1 MARSNFKVFA
11 EAVDSSKVVSDA
23 EYAVNTQR
31 IGGVVP
37 GLAAADLHN
46 KLYKQATIMA
56 AAMAQV
62 LVEQGQDALDS
73 DYAGLVAS
81 IKKTFMLSLNGE
93 KPDAKGNL
101 QKNFVY
107 SVEGKKPDSS
117 GNVSLNIDYLNAMSF
132 VGSVVITR
140 DNINPG
146 TRLGGTW
153 QLLQSGRYVRTAGA
167 GYPGGTMGGSDG
179 FTLGVNN
186 LPAHGHDASIY
197 SADLSGNFR
206 SRSNTFYGKNNS
218 VSNTLGYKA
227 ANGRFSVQERGLR
240 SEGNADS
247 NQTEYICHFNG
258 NHTHQISIQSTGNGE
273 KVTFEPSYLCLYFWV
288 RTA

>member
-1 MARSNFKVFA
+1 MANSNFKVFA
-11 EAVDSSKVVSDA
+11 ESVLALNVVSDA
-23 EYAVNTQR
+23 EYATDTQR
-31 IGGVVP
+31 INGVVP
-37 GLAAADLHN
+37 GLAPAALHN

-56 AAMAQV
+56 AALAQV

-73 DYAGLVAS
+73 DYAALVAS
-81 IKKTFMLSLNGE
+81 IKKSLVLSLNGE
-93 KPDAKGNL
+93 KPDKNGNI

-146 TRLGGTW
+146 TKIGGTW
-153 QLLQSGRYVRTAGA
+153 QLLQSGRYIRTAGA

-186 LPAHGHDASIY
+186 IPAHGHDATIY
-197 SADLSGNFR
+197 GVANFEGSFIGANQVGLDGGKTTGCFKR
-206 SRSNTFYGKNNS
+206 TGEWAGTCSHKGDSREVIK
-218 VSNTLGYKA
+218 
-227 ANGRFSVQERGLR
+227 FS
-240 SEGNADS
+240 
-247 NQTEYICHFNG
+247 G
-258 NHTHQISIQSTGNGE
+258 NHTHQIAIKSTGNGE

>member
-1 MARSNFKVFA
+1 MASSNFKVFA
-11 EAVDSSKVVSDA
+11 EAVAALNVVSDA
-23 EYAVNTQR
+23 EYATDTQR
-31 IGGVVP
+31 INGVVP
-37 GLAAADLHN
+37 GLASAALHN

-56 AAMAQV
+56 AALAQV

-73 DYAGLVAS
+73 DYAALVAS
-81 IKKTFMLSLNGE
+81 LKKSLVLSLNGE
-93 KPDAKGNL
+93 KPDKNGNI

-186 LPAHGHDASIY
+186 LPAHGHEALVY

-206 SRSNTFYGKNNS
+206 SRSNTFYGNNS
-218 VSNTLGYKA
+218 VSNTLGYQA
-227 ANGRFSVQERGLR
+227 ADGRFSVQERGLR
-240 SEGNADS
+240 SEGNADD
-247 NQTEYICHFNG
+247 NRTEYICHFNG

-288 RTA
+288 RTE

>member
-81 IKKTFMLSLNGE
+81 IKKTFLLSLNGE

-153 QLLQSGRYVRTAGA
+153 QLL
-167 GYPGGTMGGSDG
+167 
-179 FTLGVNN
+179 
-186 LPAHGHDASIY
+186 
-197 SADLSGNFR
+197 
-206 SRSNTFYGKNNS
+206 
-218 VSNTLGYKA
+218 
-227 ANGRFSVQERGLR
+227 
-240 SEGNADS
+240 
-247 NQTEYICHFNG
+247 
-258 NHTHQISIQSTGNGE
+258 
-273 KVTFEPSYLCLYFWV
+273 
-288 RTA
+288 

>member
-11 EAVDSSKVVSDA
+11 EAVGSSKVVSDA

-56 AAMAQV
+56 AALAQV

-81 IKKTFMLSLNGE
+81 IKKTFLLSLNGE

-186 LPAHGHDASIY
+186 LPAHSHEATIYGAGNHKHDIY
-197 SADLSGNFR
+197 
-206 SRSNTFYGKNNS
+206 
-218 VSNTLGYKA
+218 VSNWQTHGGSGGAGYQA
-227 ANGRFSVQERGLR
+227 HERRWG
-240 SEGNADS
+240 A
-247 NQTEYICHFNG
+247 TEEAG
-258 NHTHQISIQSTGNGE
+258 NHSHQISIKSTGNGE

-288 RTA
+288 RLA

>member
-1 MARSNFKVFA
+1 MASSNFKVFA
-11 EAVDSSKVVSDA
+11 EAVAALNVMSDA
-23 EYAVNTQR
+23 EYATDTQR
-31 IGGVVP
+31 INGVVP
-37 GLAAADLHN
+37 GLASAALHN

-56 AAMAQV
+56 AALAQV

-73 DYAGLVAS
+73 DYAALVAS
-81 IKKTFMLSLNGE
+81 LKKSLVLSLNGE
-93 KPDAKGNL
+93 KPDRNGNI

-107 SVEGKKPDSS
+107 SVEGKKPDSK
-117 GNVSLNIDYLNAMSF
+117 GNVALNIDYLNAMSF
-132 VGSVVITR
+132 VGSVVITK

-146 TRLGGTW
+146 TKLGGTW
-153 QLLQSGRYVRTAGA
+153 QLLQSGRYIRTAGDGYA
-167 GYPGGTMGGSDG
+167 GGSLGGSDG

-218 VSNTLGYKA
+218 VSNTLGYEA

>member
-56 AAMAQV
+56 AALAQV

-73 DYAGLVAS
+73 DYAGLVTS

-153 QLLQSGRYVRTAGA
+153 QLLQSGRYIRTAGA

-186 LPAHGHDASIY
+186 LPAHSHGIEIY
-197 SADLSGNFR
+197 GDGMHTHVLNNPCDEVGFDVTGGGGGQRLRMAMGDNWPYAGIYYKTGMSSA
-206 SRSNTFYGKNNS
+206 
-218 VSNTLGYKA
+218 
-227 ANGRFSVQERGLR
+227 
-240 SEGNADS
+240 
-247 NQTEYICHFNG
+247 G
-258 NHTHQISIQSTGNGE
+258 NHNHQAVIKSTGNGE
-273 KVTFEPSYLCLYFWV
+273 KIKFEPSYLLLYFWV
-288 RTA
+288 RIA

>member
-1 MARSNFKVFA
+1 MASSNFKVFA
-11 EAVDSSKVVSDA
+11 EAVAALNVVSDA
-23 EYAVNTQR
+23 EYATDTQR
-31 IGGVVP
+31 INGVVP
-37 GLAAADLHN
+37 GLASAALHN

-56 AAMAQV
+56 AALAQV

-73 DYAGLVAS
+73 DYAALVAS
-81 IKKTFMLSLNGE
+81 LKKSLVLSLNGE
-93 KPDAKGNL
+93 KPDRNGNI

-146 TRLGGTW
+146 TKIGGTW
-153 QLLQSGRYVRTAGA
+153 QLLQSGRYIRTAGD
-167 GYPGGTMGGSDG
+167 GYAGGTLGGSDG
-179 FTLGVNN
+179 FVLTQKQ
-186 LPAHGHDASIY
+186 LPAHSHEATIYGVTNFEGSFIGANQVGLDGGKTTGCFKRTGEWAGTCAHKGDAREVIK
-197 SADLSGNFR
+197 
-206 SRSNTFYGKNNS
+206 FY
-218 VSNTLGYKA
+218 
-227 ANGRFSVQERGLR
+227 
-240 SEGNADS
+240 
-247 NQTEYICHFNG
+247 G
-258 NHTHQISIQSTGNGE
+258 NHTHQITIKSTGNGE

>member
-1 MARSNFKVFA
+1 MASSNFKVFA
-11 EAVDSSKVVSDA
+11 EAVAALNVVSDA
-23 EYAVNTQR
+23 EYATDTQR
-31 IGGVVP
+31 INGVVP
-37 GLAAADLHN
+37 GLASAALHN

-56 AAMAQV
+56 AALAQV

-107 SVEGKKPDSS
+107 SVEGRTPDKN
-117 GNVSLNIDYLNAMSF
+117 GNVALNIDYLNAMSF
-132 VGSVVITR
+132 VGFVVITK

-146 TRLGGTW
+146 TQIGGTW
-153 QLLQSGRYVRTAGA
+153 QLLQSGRYIRSAGDGYA
-167 GYPGGTMGGSDG
+167 GGALGGSDG

-186 LPAHGHDASIY
+186 LPAHSHDATIY
-197 SADLSGNFR
+197 GVTNFEG
-206 SRSNTFYGKNNS
+206 SFIGANQVGLDGGKTTGCFKRTGEWAGTCAHKGDARE
-218 VSNTLGYKA
+218 VIK
-227 ANGRFSVQERGLR
+227 FS
-240 SEGNADS
+240 
-247 NQTEYICHFNG
+247 G
-258 NHTHQISIQSTGNGE
+258 NHTHQITIKSTGNGE